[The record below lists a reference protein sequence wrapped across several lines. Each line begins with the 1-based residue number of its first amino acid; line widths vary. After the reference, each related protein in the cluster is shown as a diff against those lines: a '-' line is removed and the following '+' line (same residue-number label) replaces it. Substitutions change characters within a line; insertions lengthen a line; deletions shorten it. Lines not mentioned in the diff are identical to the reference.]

1 MIPGPLDEVACI
13 TIRLYGDGQ
22 MGIEGN
28 LGDVRLATQMIDHAR
43 DAVVAQWSQRSASG
57 GLLIPDRDV
66 EVQHHPEFPVMEKG
80 AMR

>member
-22 MGIEGN
+22 MGVEGN
-28 LGDVRLATQMIDHAR
+28 LGDVKLALQMLDHAS
-43 DAVVAQWSQRSASG
+43 DAVRNQWSRRSTTG
-57 GLLIPDRDV
+57 GLLLPDRDV
-66 EVQHHPEFPVMEKG
+66 EVTHHPEFPVQEKG